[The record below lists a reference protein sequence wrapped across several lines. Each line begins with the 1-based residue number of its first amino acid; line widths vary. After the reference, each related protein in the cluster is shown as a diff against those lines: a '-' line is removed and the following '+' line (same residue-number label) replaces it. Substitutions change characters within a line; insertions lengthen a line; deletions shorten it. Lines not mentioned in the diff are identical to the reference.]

1 MKLRIFFGFT
11 FNIIAMLCFVWLLC
25 NAALSI
31 YLLKMGQGQMNLILN
46 TKKIEEVL
54 KNDSL
59 TAEQK
64 EKLLLVE
71 KIKKY
76 SVDSLGYKPTKNF
89 TTYFNQKGQPV
100 LWIVTACKPFR
111 FEAYEWKFPMIGK
124 VSYKGFFNRNTAM
137 AEYLRLLRLGYD
149 ADLSTVSA
157 WSTLGWL
164 PDPILSSMLR
174 RSKGR
179 LANLL
184 FHELFHAT
192 YYARGTVNINEN
204 LANFISYKA
213 TLKFLA
219 NDTIEMRRF
228 CRGAQDDSIYNK
240 FIFEEYENLREFYK
254 KTEGMDSLKR
264 AGAKQLKLQAIYRK
278 AGHLPF
284 QDPARFEY
292 ANRSILA
299 TKNAFF
305 IDAQRYD
312 GLYDSLNGVL
322 NGRYKGNLRQMI
334 EDLKK

>member
-11 FNIIAMLCFVWLLC
+11 FNIIALLCFGWLIC
-25 NAALSI
+25 NAGLSL
-31 YLLKMGQGQMNLILN
+31 YLLKMGQGQLNLILH
-46 TKKIEEVL
+46 TQKIEEVL

-71 KIKKY
+71 EIKKY

-89 TTYFNQKGQPV
+89 TTYFNQNGQPV
-100 LWIVTACKPFR
+100 LWVVTACKPFS
-111 FEAYEWKFPMIGK
+111 FEAYEWDFPMIGR
-124 VSYKGFFNRNTAM
+124 VSYKGFFNKNLAI
-137 AEYLRLLRLGYD
+137 AEHLRLLRLGYD
-149 ADLSTVSA
+149 ADVSTVSA

-174 RSKGR
+174 RSKAK

-192 YYARGTVNINEN
+192 YYAQGTVNINEN

-219 NDTIEMRRF
+219 RDTAELTGF
-228 CRGAQDDSIYNK
+228 CAGVQDDSLYNK
-240 FIFEEYENLREFYK
+240 FIFEECENLKDFYK

-264 AGAKQLKLQAIYRK
+264 EGAKLKKLQQIYIK

-284 QDPARFEY
+284 KNPLRYEY

-299 TKNAFF
+299 AKNAFF

-312 GLYDSLNGVL
+312 GLYDSLNLVL
-322 NGRYKGNLRQMI
+322 CTRYKGNLRQMI